1 MALIQSAFARPR
13 DGSSRLMT
21 FQQVA
26 EATRVPVHEVEH
38 LIMKALSL
46 KLVRGSIDQIDSTV
60 DITWVQPRVLD
71 QGQLEVLMG
80 QFKGW
85 AASVG
90 GVEGAVRGLRE
101 GQKGVLA

>member
-1 MALIQSAFARPR
+1 MS
-13 DGSSRLMT
+13 

-46 KLVRGSIDQIDSTV
+46 KLIRGSVDQIDSTV

-71 QGQLEVLMG
+71 AQQLGMLAG
-80 QFKGW
+80 QFGEW
-85 AASVG
+85 TRAVG
-90 GVEGAVRGLRE
+90 KTEGKVGALRQSAQKAVA
-101 GQKGVLA
+101 VA